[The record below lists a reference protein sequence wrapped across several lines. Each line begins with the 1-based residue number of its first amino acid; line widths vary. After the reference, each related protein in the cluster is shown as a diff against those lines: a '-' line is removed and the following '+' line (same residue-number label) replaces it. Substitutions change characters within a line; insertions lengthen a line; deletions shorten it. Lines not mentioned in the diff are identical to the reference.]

1 MPFFYSIY
9 LGETTDRPWKNENVT
24 GISLKCHRHLVK
36 KDGAFLGFRAENSLY
51 FSGTLLFV
59 NLFLSFKLLY
69 TNLLSA
75 Y

>member
-36 KDGAFLGFRAENSLY
+36 KMGVLWVLRLKIPCIFLERY
-51 FSGTLLFV
+51 FS
-59 NLFLSFKLLY
+59 
-69 TNLLSA
+69 
-75 Y
+75 